1 MSASQTTKNHMNLM
15 LFIGFILCILFVS
28 GNTVFA
34 IPYLQLDVEGGK
46 YVGPPEESV
55 VIASDQFML
64 YALVDTSSAGGV
76 FYLSI
81 SLVPNPGYSDPGPT
95 LGSFTIDDGGAI
107 STITVVGTGDDAMEY
122 GIPPLNLETNPGLLA
137 PHGIFETYFYE
148 HEFTLD
154 PSGIS
159 KSYNVQDDP
168 GGPKAYNPGDAL
180 LYYQEFAINA
190 INLDNDYFLHFDLY
204 TTGSG
209 IVEFAPYSHDAQH
222 TPVPGAVLLGI
233 LGLGVAGIKLRKFA

>member
-15 LFIGFILCILFVS
+15 LFIGFILCILFVA

-34 IPYLQLDVEGGK
+34 IPYLQLDVEGGI

-55 VIASDQFML
+55 VIASDQFTV

-81 SLVPNPGYSDPGPT
+81 ALVPQLDTATDLGFFMLDGDVVNVTSDMT
-95 LGSFTIDDGGAI
+95 
-107 STITVVGTGDDAMEY
+107 Y
-122 GIPPLNLETNPGLLA
+122 GIPPLNLLTKPGLLA
-137 PHGIFETYFYE
+137 PHGVFETYFYE
-148 HEFTLD
+148 HEFTLT

-159 KSYNVQDDP
+159 KSYNVQDDS

-180 LYYQEFAINA
+180 LYYQEFAVDA
-190 INLDNDYFLHFDLY
+190 TGLNDYFLHFDLY

-209 IVEFAPYSHDAQH
+209 IVKFAPFSHDAQH